1 MKKISLALATALLLL
16 SASGCEQVTLQLMQR
31 AGAANMLSNLL
42 VETPDG
48 LHVVLCGAGSP
59 LPDPNRSGPCTAVIA
74 GKQLFIFDVGSG
86 ASRRMNALR
95 LPQGEIDAIF
105 LTHFHSDHI
114 DGLGEL
120 LMQRWVGGT
129 HTAPTPIHG
138 PTGVESVVAGFNE
151 AYANDKVY
159 RVAHHGEA
167 TVPPSGQGAVAVAF
181 VQPPDGKGET
191 VFDRDG
197 VTVTAFRVDH
207 APIDPA
213 VGYRVEYAGR
223 SVVISGDT
231 SKSANLERFAK
242 GADLLVHEALSPKLV
257 KTMTEIARSAGR
269 DNLVKITTDIL
280 DYHASP
286 VEAAESAQ
294 TAGVKHLLYYHI
306 VPPLILPT
314 MNGIFLDGT
323 GDAYDGPITLGT
335 DGTMVLLEAGGD
347 GIEVKELL

>member
-1 MKKISLALATALLLL
+1 MRHFLSSLAVLALIGA
-16 SASGCEQVTLQLMQR
+16 SACEQVTMQLMQR
-31 AGAANMLSNLL
+31 AGAATMSSSLL
-42 VETPDG
+42 DETPDG

-74 GKQLFIFDVGSG
+74 GDQLFIFDVGSG
-86 ASRRMNALR
+86 ASRQMGALR
-95 LPQGEIDAIF
+95 IPQGAIDAIF

-120 LMQRWVGGT
+120 LMQRWVNGT
-129 HTAPTPIHG
+129 HTSPTPIYG
-138 PTGVESVVAGFNE
+138 PAGVESVVAGFNE
-151 AYANDKVY
+151 AYSNDKVY
-159 RVAHHGEA
+159 RVEHHGEE
-167 TVPPSGQGAVAVAF
+167 TVPPSGQGAVDVSF
-181 VQPPDGKGET
+181 VQPPNGHGEK
-191 VFDRDG
+191 VFDAEG

-231 SKSANLERFAK
+231 SKSANLEQFAK
-242 GADLLVHEALSPKLV
+242 GADLLVHEALSPRLV
-257 KTMTEIARSAGR
+257 NAMTEIARSAGR
-269 DNLVKITTDIL
+269 DNLVKITQDIL

-294 TAGVKHLLYYHI
+294 AAGVSHLLYYHV

-323 GDAYDGPITLGT
+323 DDAYDGPITLGT
-335 DGTMVLLEAGGD
+335 DGTMILLEAGGD
-347 GIEVKELL
+347 SIEVKELL